1 MQVARNFAYEG
12 VTTVEKIEKKLSD
25 YVLRSGDIGRI
36 LRAMGSTKK
45 PEPED
50 YNLLKRWTGELLF
63 ETDTVEFVAS
73 LFKKCGMNK
82 LDEILKELYA
92 NKKFDRAE
100 IKEYLSRKAQIKN
113 LTLSIAKELGVY
125 CQIIDTYVDNFVSVW
140 LSFGYDDASLISLA
154 KYCFKREKK
163 SFEKMDELLKK
174 LAAIGVISAESIV
187 TYMQGEA
194 TEQDFLSEV
203 LAACGL
209 TRRVNNWGP
218 RMPEKLAKLEFFRRD
233 DLKSGTTRRGKIQP
247 RALHN
252 FGAVFL
258 EIAEYFLAR
267 RSGKGRPH
275 RLPYGGKR
283 GQERRIQEKSA
294 ILLFQSARA
303 RAG

>member
-1 MQVARNFAYEG
+1 MARNFAYEG

-45 PEPED
+45 PEPDD

-125 CQIIDTYVDNFVSVW
+125 C
-140 LSFGYDDASLISLA
+140 
-154 KYCFKREKK
+154 
-163 SFEKMDELLKK
+163 
-174 LAAIGVISAESIV
+174 
-187 TYMQGEA
+187 
-194 TEQDFLSEV
+194 
-203 LAACGL
+203 
-209 TRRVNNWGP
+209 
-218 RMPEKLAKLEFFRRD
+218 
-233 DLKSGTTRRGKIQP
+233 
-247 RALHN
+247 
-252 FGAVFL
+252 
-258 EIAEYFLAR
+258 
-267 RSGKGRPH
+267 RS
-275 RLPYGGKR
+275 
-283 GQERRIQEKSA
+283 
-294 ILLFQSARA
+294 
-303 RAG
+303 